1 MLDLQDGKSHV
12 GPKTF
17 TTKPSAHQDPGKRI
31 SDPTRDRARRACECW
46 RVSRGGMDQQL
57 PVVGSGV
64 LAAAVLGGWDV
75 FISTLEEDHH

>member
-1 MLDLQDGKSHV
+1 
-12 GPKTF
+12 
-17 TTKPSAHQDPGKRI
+17 
-31 SDPTRDRARRACECW
+31 
-46 RVSRGGMDQQL
+46 MDQQL